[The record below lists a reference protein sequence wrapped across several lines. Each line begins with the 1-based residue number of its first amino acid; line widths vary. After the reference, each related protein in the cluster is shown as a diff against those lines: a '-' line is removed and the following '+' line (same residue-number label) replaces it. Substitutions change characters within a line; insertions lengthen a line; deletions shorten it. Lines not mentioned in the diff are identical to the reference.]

1 MNYDFAERLEF
12 SQGQRGKRDAEI
24 LKKAIRDCVN
34 VRKTDT
40 ETDKRGIDYI
50 ATLKGGAEIGIDVKA
65 RDKGISKYWKNG
77 KEDLVLEVWSVY
89 PDEQN
94 WTLSDR
100 TNVDLILYTFDEADS
115 KNYYL
120 LPYQLLRMAFW
131 NNGKKWVG
139 KYGVRYSHSGSWSTQ
154 VVFVPAVEVI
164 EAIKAEM
171 QRTFSAE
178 DEDGEKQ
185 NGSSNRERR

>member
-12 SQGQRGKRDAEI
+12 SQGRRGERDAEI

-50 ATLKGGAEIGIDVKA
+50 ATLNGGAEIGIDVKA
-65 RDKGISKYWKNG
+65 RDNGVSKYWKNG

-94 WTLSDR
+94 EGKLGWTLSDR

-115 KNYYL
+115 QNYYL

-131 NNGKKWVG
+131 NMAKNG
-139 KYGVRYSHSGSWSTQ
+139 
-154 VVFVPAVEVI
+154 
-164 EAIKAEM
+164 
-171 QRTFSAE
+171 
-178 DEDGEKQ
+178 
-185 NGSSNRERR
+185 